1 MRHRAAVLTLGA
13 FFFRWRSYLPLLV
26 LPMIWFAIVGSQ
38 HPFASHV
45 DDLIWEAIS
54 VTVAL
59 LGQAI
64 RVWTVGLAAP
74 GTSGRNTRQQ
84 KAAVL
89 NTTGPYS
96 VVRHPLYVGNMLIAL
111 GLAMF
116 PHTWIA
122 PPLMALA
129 AAGYYACIAAGEDEY
144 LRERFGAR
152 FTAWAAGVP
161 AFVPNPLLYVRA
173 ERAFDPR
180 AVLRREF
187 YGVALILIA
196 PFLLDLLEDFLEEG
210 RLTLDPV
217 WTPTAV
223 LGAAVFVVLRT
234 LKKRSH
240 RQRVDPKGRAC

>member
-1 MRHRAAVLTLGA
+1 VAVLTLGA

-84 KAAVL
+84 KAAAL

-116 PHTWIA
+116 SHTWIA
-122 PPLMALA
+122 PPLMALM
-129 AAGYYACIAAGEDEY
+129 AAGYYACIAAREDEY

-152 FTAWAAGVP
+152 FEAWASRVP
-161 AFVPNPLLYVRA
+161 AFVLNPLLYVRA
-173 ERAFDPR
+173 ERAFDTR

-187 YGVALILIA
+187 YGVAVILIV
-196 PFLLDLLEDFLEEG
+196 PFLLDLLEDFLEDG
-210 RLTLDPV
+210 QLTLDPV

-223 LGAAVFVVLRT
+223 LGVVVFVVLRT
-234 LKKRSH
+234 LKKRSR
-240 RQRVDPKGRAC
+240 RQRGDPKGPAC

>member
-1 MRHRAAVLTLGA
+1 VIGHRAAVVTLGD
-13 FFFRWRSYLPLLV
+13 FFFPWRSYLPLLV
-26 LPMIWFAIVGSQ
+26 LPLIWFAIVGSQ
-38 HPFASHV
+38 YPFASHV
-45 DDLIWEAIS
+45 DDLIWEGIS
-54 VTVAL
+54 VAVAL

-122 PPLMALA
+122 PPLMALM
-129 AAGYYACIAAGEDEY
+129 AAGYYACIAAREDEY
-144 LRERFGAR
+144 LRERFGAS
-152 FTAWAAGVP
+152 FEGWASRVP
-161 AFVPNPLLYVRA
+161 AFVPNPVLYVRA
-173 ERAFDPR
+173 EQAFDSR

-187 YGVALILIA
+187 YGVAVILIV
-196 PFLLDLLEDFLEEG
+196 PFVLDLLEDFLEEG
-210 RLTLDPV
+210 QLALDPV

-223 LGAAVFVVLRT
+223 LGVIMFVVLRR
-234 LKKRSH
+234 LKKSGRHRSRPPH
-240 RQRVDPKGRAC
+240 R

>member
-116 PHTWIA
+116 PHAWIA

-129 AAGYYACIAAGEDEY
+129 AAGYYACIAASEDEY
-144 LRERFGAR
+144 LRERFGPR
-152 FTAWAAGVP
+152 FTAWAARVP

-223 LGAAVFVVLRT
+223 LGAVVFVVLRT
-234 LKKRSH
+234 LKKR
-240 RQRVDPKGRAC
+240 GRRRRGVKERAG